1 MPPALPDP
9 PWRSHGVTRPER
21 GAWIG
26 PSGTA
31 HADPFAV
38 NPIRRSAGL
47 VAASAAAFF
56 GPLVVGGPTAA
67 TMMLAGG
74 WLGLLGLAIGVPVL
88 GLSLAEAGWRRLS
101 RRLRPPIDLLDLPPR
116 LVHLLRRHGYDSIDL
131 VERTPDAALLLLS
144 NMDLRGV
151 REVRRAI
158 ALWRYRRWQEQ
169 GFP

>member
-1 MPPALPDP
+1 MPPASRDA
-9 PWRSHGVTRPER
+9 PWRAYVASPPER

-26 PSGTA
+26 PAGGP
-31 HADPFAV
+31 HADLFAV

-56 GPLVVGGPTAA
+56 GPLLVGGQTAA

-74 WLGLLGLAIGVPVL
+74 WLGLIGLAMGVPVL
-88 GLSLAEAGWRRLS
+88 GLSLAEAGWQRLS
-101 RRLRPPIDLLDLPPR
+101 RRLRPPVDALDLPPR

-131 VERTPDAALLLLS
+131 VERAPDAALLLLS
-144 NMDLRGV
+144 NMDPRGV
-151 REVRRAI
+151 REIRRAI